1 MRASQFASWT
11 CSGSSLI
18 PYSEVSSGATRIAR
32 RVTPSRPA
40 VAIVASRWAY
50 AVPPSRSRSWACTSS
65 GTTTDVRTPP
75 SSSSYT
81 MLGSVLDVL
90 YASLTSPTP
99 SAAASTMVRISPVMR
114 ETRVATAMVPA
125 ARRMPRLAPGAP
137 SRSSASSSVSSAVRG
152 TGGRAVISWVS
163 SATVTQRLRVAGNGG
178 SGGGGRGRARRRGG
192 GGRGAPGGLGAGGL
206 RVVGGGGG
214 GGGAPLVGGG
224 GGAGSGGWGVPH
236 RGGGR

>member
-1 MRASQFASWT
+1 
-11 CSGSSLI
+11 
-18 PYSEVSSGATRIAR
+18 
-32 RVTPSRPA
+32 
-40 VAIVASRWAY
+40 
-50 AVPPSRSRSWACTSS
+50 
-65 GTTTDVRTPP
+65 
-75 SSSSYT
+75 

-163 SATVTQRLRVAGNGG
+163 SATGTQRLRVAGNGG
-178 SGGGGRGRARRRGG
+178 SGGGGSGRARRRGG
-192 GGRGAPGGLGAGGL
+192 GGRAPPMGLGAAGL
-206 RVVGGGGG
+206 GAVRGGGGG
-214 GGGAPLVGGG
+214 VGGAVVAGG
-224 GGAGSGGWGVPH
+224 GGA
-236 RGGGR
+236 

>member
-1 MRASQFASWT
+1 
-11 CSGSSLI
+11 
-18 PYSEVSSGATRIAR
+18 
-32 RVTPSRPA
+32 
-40 VAIVASRWAY
+40 
-50 AVPPSRSRSWACTSS
+50 
-65 GTTTDVRTPP
+65 
-75 SSSSYT
+75 

-163 SATVTQRLRVAGNGG
+163 SATGTQRLRGAGNGG
-178 SGGGGRGRARRRGG
+178 SGGGGRGRGRRR
-192 GGRGAPGGLGAGGL
+192 
-206 RVVGGGGG
+206 GGG
-214 GGGAPLVGGG
+214 GGGAPPGPRGGG
-224 GGAGSGGWGVPH
+224 GGGG
-236 RGGGR
+236 RGGAPP